1 MILMSEK
8 QYQEKLLTDV
18 VAYAIEKNSE
28 VKQQL
33 RTVLGYRHREN
44 QRIFRVFDTSVTV
57 DFPRLVELTEGAVD
71 MFCNELTRLDQYQE
85 AYFGDFKNAKAHLKG
100 IDVKTVLQDADTE
113 LYDDL
118 VTLCW

>member
-1 MILMSEK
+1 MILMPEK
-8 QYQEKLLTDV
+8 QHQEKLLTDV
-18 VAYAIEKNSE
+18 VAYAIEKKPE
-28 VKQQL
+28 VKHQL
-33 RTVLGYRHREN
+33 RTVLGYQHREN
-44 QRIFRVFDTSVTV
+44 QRIFRVSDTCVTV

-85 AYFGDFKNAKAHLKG
+85 AYFEDFKNVKARLKR
-100 IDVKTVLQDADTE
+100 IDVKAVLQDADTE